1 MCEEMNDR
9 SQIIFTKD
17 FAGPEGYR
25 WFIQI
30 EEILVHQEEKKKNL
44 TRKPVGPDGAVEWIL
59 RECVRQ

>member
-30 EEILVHQEEKKKNL
+30 EEILVHQEEKKKKL
-44 TRKPVGPDGAVEWIL
+44 DEKASGTRWG
-59 RECVRQ
+59 C